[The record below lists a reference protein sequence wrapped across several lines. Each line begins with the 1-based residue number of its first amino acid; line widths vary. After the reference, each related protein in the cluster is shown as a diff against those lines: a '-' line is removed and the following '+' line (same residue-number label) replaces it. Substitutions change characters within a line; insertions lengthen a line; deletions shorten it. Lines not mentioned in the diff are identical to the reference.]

1 MQNDSHPV
9 SISKEFQKFWGRLDN
24 FQQLNILSLSLI
36 VLATILGVSVVTQ
49 RQLEILAV
57 RAAQNTPVLGVSD
70 EAVVAPQPELN
81 ICDLNCPAPSKLD
94 AKNCSCSFPRI
105 PRNPL
110 INITE

>member
-1 MQNDSHPV
+1 MSHTP
-9 SISKEFQKFWGRLDN
+9 SIAKEFRTFWGKLDN

-49 RQLEILAV
+49 RQLEALAV

-81 ICDLNCPAPSKLD
+81 TCNLNCPSPSKLD
-94 AKNCSCSFPRI
+94 AKNCSCAFPRI

-110 INITE
+110 INIAE